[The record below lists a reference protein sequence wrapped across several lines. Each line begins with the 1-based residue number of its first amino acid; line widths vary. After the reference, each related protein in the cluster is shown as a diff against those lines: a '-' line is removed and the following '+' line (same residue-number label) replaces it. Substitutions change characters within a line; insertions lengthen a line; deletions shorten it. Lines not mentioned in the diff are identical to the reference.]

1 MAWAY
6 LWLLATRMSQGD
18 MSLMGMASMPMTG
31 AMQMSAP
38 MPSAWTA
45 VTFWLM
51 ALMWWVMMI
60 GMMVPSA
67 LPTILLHAR
76 VQRHHR
82 SGSAEAS
89 RLSLVFAAGYLV
101 AWAVFSL
108 VATTAQWALAE
119 AGQLAPMTMSVGTT
133 PGAVLFG
140 LAGLYQLSPLKGACL
155 RHCRSP
161 AEFLSTHHRPGL
173 SGALVTGLHH
183 GLYCVG
189 CCWLLMALLFAGGV
203 MNLLWVL
210 VIAAFVLIEKL
221 FPQGAWIAR
230 ISGGLM
236 LAAAAWLLLQG

>member
-1 MAWAY
+1 
-6 LWLLATRMSQGD
+6 

-38 MPSAWTA
+38 MLPAWTA
-45 VTFWLM
+45 LTFWLM

-60 GMMVPSA
+60 GMMIPSA

-82 SGSAEAS
+82 SASAEAL

-108 VATTAQWALAE
+108 IATTAQWALTE

-140 LAGLYQLSPLKGACL
+140 LAGLYQLSPLKSACL

-173 SGALVTGLHH
+173 SGALATGLHH

-203 MNLLWVL
+203 MNLLWVF